1 MAVALRHILAQVY
14 LTQLRGFEMPK
25 NLKNRFRTEL
35 IRQRKNARKSGG
47 REKLKKLHDGK
58 YTDYS
63 HIYSDRSYMAH
74 LGRARKFAD
83 FCKEKGVRDFDQITP

>member
-1 MAVALRHILAQVY
+1 
-14 LTQLRGFEMPK
+14 MPK

-35 IRQRKNARKSGG
+35 IRQRKNARKFGG

-74 LGRARKFAD
+74 LGRAR
-83 FCKEKGVRDFDQITP
+83 